1 VQSNVI
7 PGYLTP
13 YEKELSIRV
22 LKSNDCMTLTKA
34 TNVNVFMIICDRT
47 SKSSVIGLY
56 YSFQLN
62 TLVFT
67 KILLI

>member
-1 VQSNVI
+1 
-7 PGYLTP
+7 
-13 YEKELSIRV
+13 
-22 LKSNDCMTLTKA
+22 MTLTKA